1 MADRQTTLSGGGIAS
16 IQVAVVRD
24 IDDHNGAITT
34 LSRTDVGIMWT
45 FHFEQ
50 EQSTWLTFFIDAD
63 TANAVGRLFVLLT
76 STCPAFVI
84 CGA

>member
-50 EQSTWLTFFIDAD
+50 EQ
-63 TANAVGRLFVLLT
+63 
-76 STCPAFVI
+76 
-84 CGA
+84 